1 MESAWAFIA
10 PRGFESHPLRWIDRR
25 EAPPPRSTLIRMRN
39 RALRAALAAAI
50 GLACLAGLALP
61 GSAAAHPL
69 GQFSVNHVT
78 YAKVSTDRIELVYI
92 LDQAEVPTFREK
104 DLTDQQVIDAK
115 VEEVERNLAVFV
127 NGERIEPRVA
137 VPPGLSYGDGQG
149 GLPITRFELT
159 LEAAIPEPSEV
170 RIEDGTFPDTPGLV
184 GFGGAPGEGTAVQ
197 AGEGASDPTNGLTDY
212 EGIDAANAPVNRDI
226 TLTVEP
232 GDGTVTGPDGETI
245 ALEDPRSGEAADREG
260 GGFEGLFEDAASGEG
275 VFLLLLLASLGWGAL
290 HALEPGHGKAMVAA
304 YLVGTK
310 GTPRDAV
317 ALGGIVTITH
327 TIGVFALGL
336 VALALAQWVAPEDLY
351 PWLSLAAG
359 LLVVAVGIGLLRSR
373 WRAARAGGAAHDHSH
388 DHEHGDP
395 HSHGFGH
402 THSHPHVAE
411 TEPTRRGLLGMGAS
425 AGLIPCPA
433 ALVVL
438 LAAIAQHQLGLGM
451 LLIAAFSLGLAL
463 TLTGIGLGVVYAKR
477 AGAKVGGERLRTSR
491 IVAALPLASNVVI
504 LAFGVALTVKAIPE
518 LS

>member
-1 MESAWAFIA
+1 
-10 PRGFESHPLRWIDRR
+10 
-25 EAPPPRSTLIRMRN
+25 MRK
-39 RALRAALAAAI
+39 RALQAGLAAAI
-50 GLACLAGLALP
+50 FLGAFGPP
-61 GSAAAHPL
+61 GTAQAHPL

-78 YAKVSTDRIELVYI
+78 YAKVSSDRIEIVYI

-104 DLTDQQVIDAK
+104 DLTDEQVIDEK
-115 VEEVERNLAVFV
+115 VEEVRRNMAVFV
-127 NGERIEPRVA
+127 NGERIDPTVA
-137 VPPGLSYGDGQG
+137 RPPGLSYGDGQG

-159 LEAAIPEPSEV
+159 LEAPISDPTEV

-212 EGIDAANAPVNRDI
+212 EGIDPANAPVNRDI

-232 GDGTVTGPDGETI
+232 GEGTVTGPDGETI
-245 ALEDPRSGEAADREG
+245 ALEDPRSGDAADRED

-310 GTPRDAV
+310 GTPRDAI
-317 ALGGIVTITH
+317 ALGGIVTLTH

-336 VALALAQWVAPEDLY
+336 VALGLAQWIAPEDLY

-359 LLVVAVGIGLLRSR
+359 LLVVGVGIGLLRSR
-373 WRAARAGGAAHDHSH
+373 WRAARAGGEHDHSH
-388 DHEHGDP
+388 DHPRDHGDP
-395 HSHGFGH
+395 HSHGFGKTH
-402 THSHPHVAE
+402 THPHVGE

-451 LLIAAFSLGLAL
+451 LLILAFSVGLAL
-463 TLTGIGLGVVYAKR
+463 TLTGLGLGVVYAKR
-477 AGAKVGGERLRTSR
+477 AGAKVGGDRLRSSR
-491 IVAALPLASNVVI
+491 IMAALPLASNLVI